1 MATLKKYLEKFKML
15 CLKGDLISFDN
26 FEFHVCIIKTLSFVI
41 TFNIKSSCY
50 EIVGI
55 TGIHT

>member
-1 MATLKKYLEKFKML
+1 ML

-26 FEFHVCIIKTLSFVI
+26 FEFHVCIIKNLSFVI